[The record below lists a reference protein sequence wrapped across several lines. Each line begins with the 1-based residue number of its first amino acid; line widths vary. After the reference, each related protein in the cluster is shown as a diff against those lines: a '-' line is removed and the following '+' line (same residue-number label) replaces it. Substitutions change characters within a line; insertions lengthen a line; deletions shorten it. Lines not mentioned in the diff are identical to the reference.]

1 MQQALLKKIRYLL
14 VLPFLFATVLG
25 AFAQSVTIT
34 GKVTDEKG
42 EGLPGVT
49 VLLKGTTTASATD
62 VEGNYT
68 LSVPSAAGTLVF
80 SYIGFMP
87 QEVAINGR
95 TTVNVSLASDA
106 KLIDEVVVVG
116 YQTVTRKELTSSV
129 SSVNAK
135 QLQDIPVSTAGDA
148 LAGRLAGVQVT
159 SSEGQPGAEISI
171 RVRGGTSITGD
182 NSPLYIVDGIQVE
195 NALNFL
201 SPQEIQSIDVLK
213 DAASTSIYGARGAN
227 GVVVITTKG
236 GKEMPTQITYNA
248 FAGVRSIVNK
258 LDVLNPHEFA
268 LYQYEVHDLRG
279 ADARN
284 TFRDRY
290 GRWED
295 LDIYRNMPARDWQE
309 ELFGRNAKSQTHIL
323 GVTGGSKS
331 TSFNFNLNHAD
342 EEGIMLNSGFTRTLA
357 SFKFDHKVSDRLR
370 TGLTT
375 RLSRQVIE
383 GVGSSEGQAGNN
395 RLRNA
400 VRYAPFVVPGV
411 NDQIEDLDPEE
422 LRRNNLVNPLDLVS
436 QEIRFDN
443 RNDIILNGWFS
454 YDLIKN
460 LSFKTVAGIAYTDRE
475 NKRYNGP
482 LTSIA
487 RNNDLNNQDPS
498 IPLENR
504 TAFVQFAGSRS
515 HTITNSNTL
524 QYKTKIAEEHSLN
537 VLVGQEIWQRR
548 TETTSSTIGWIPA
561 DLPVEQAF
569 VGLRQATPPG
579 LIPQDF
585 RPNAGEFE
593 ERLFSLFANA
603 NYSFRD
609 RYRASFSL
617 RRDASSLF
625 APENRVGIFPSVAL
639 AWHIGDEPFMEG
651 TKSWLYDLKL
661 RASYGAVGNN
671 RIDPDQW
678 RTLLGPSNGYSYAD
692 GSITP
697 GFEAGV
703 LANRFLTWETTISR
717 NLGLDIA
724 LFNNRVNVTIDAYRN
739 STNDL
744 LLQADIPQSAGYTR
758 QQQNVGKTRNQGVEL
773 QLDGVIVDKQAFTW
787 SANFNIAFNRNTIVS
802 LGNNSFGAPNPD
814 YNVGSGWLGNAN
826 TFPDFRVAVGESVGQ
841 FYGYVTHPDKFY
853 RVEDFETNADGSFLM
868 NGSNFVLKPGV
879 PNSQSAVLGGNYPR
893 PGDLKLMKTTEGES
907 MLITE
912 ADRTI
917 IGSALPKFI
926 GGFNQQ
932 LTFKNFDFSVF
943 MVFSYGNQV
952 YNANKVEFSGMYT
965 QNNANVL
972 GFMRDR
978 WKWYDDNGQ
987 RVTDPQTLAA
997 MNENTQYWTPTRG
1010 NYFLHSFAIEDGSF
1024 LRISNVTL
1032 GYSIPE
1038 SLVARTRVFSK
1049 LRIYATVNNLYTFTK
1064 YSGYD
1069 PEANTRRT
1077 GQYGPLTP
1085 SVDYAAY
1092 PRSRFVLGGV
1102 NVTF

>member
-1 MQQALLKKIRYLL
+1 MKYLFMLLL
-14 VLPFLFATVLG
+14 VFVAIG
-25 AFAQSVTIT
+25 AVHAQSFSVS
-34 GKVTDEKG
+34 GKVVDEKG

-49 VLLKGTTTASATD
+49 VLLKGSSTAVPTD
-62 VEGNYT
+62 IDGNY
-68 LSVPSAAGTLVF
+68 SISIPSGAGTLVF
-80 SYIGFMP
+80 TFVGYEM
-87 QEVAINGR
+87 QEVAVNNR
-95 TTVNVSLASDA
+95 STVNVTMGDDA
-106 KLIDEVVVVG
+106 KALEEVVVVG

-129 SSVNAK
+129 SSVGAK

-236 GKEMPTQITYNA
+236 GKEMPTQITYNG

-279 ADARN
+279 ADART

-295 LDIYRNMPARDWQE
+295 LDIYKSMPFSNWQD
-309 ELFGRNAKSQTHIL
+309 ELFGRDAKSQTHIL
-323 GVTGGSKS
+323 GIAGGSKS
-331 TSFNFNLNHAD
+331 TSFNINLNHAD

-357 SFKFDHKVSDRLR
+357 SFKFDHKVSDRFR

-383 GVGSSEGQAGNN
+383 GVGSSEGSAGNN

-400 VRYAPFVVPGV
+400 VRYTPFLAPGV

-422 LRRNNLVNPLDLVS
+422 LRRNNLVNPIDLVS
-436 QEIRFDN
+436 QEIRYDN
-443 RNDIILNGWFS
+443 RNDMILNGWFG
-454 YDLIKN
+454 YDIMKN
-460 LSFKTVAGIAYTDRE
+460 LTWKTVAGIAYTDRE
-475 NKRYNGP
+475 NRRYNGP

-504 TAFVQFAGSRS
+504 TAFVQMSDSRA

-524 QYKTKIAEEHSLN
+524 QYKTSFADQHSLN
-537 VLVGQEIWQRR
+537 VIVGQEFWQRR
-548 TETTSSTIGWIPA
+548 TETTSSTVGWIPA

-569 VGLRQATPPG
+569 VGLRQASPPG
-579 LIPQDF
+579 LVPQDF
-585 RPNAGEFE
+585 RPVAGEFE
-593 ERLFSLFANA
+593 EKLFSLFGNA

-617 RRDASSLF
+617 RRDGSSLF
-625 APENRVGIFPSVAL
+625 APENRVGVFPSAAL
-639 AWHIGDEPFMEG
+639 AWHIGDESFMAG
-651 TKSWLYDLKL
+651 TKSWLSDMKV
-661 RASYGAVGNN
+661 RASFGAVGNN
-671 RIDPDQW
+671 RIAPDQW
-678 RTLLGPSNGYSYAD
+678 RTLLEASNGYSYVE
-692 GSITP
+692 GTITP
-697 GFEAGV
+697 GFDARS
-703 LANRFLTWETTISR
+703 LANRFLTWETTVSR
-717 NLGLDIA
+717 NLGLDMSI
-724 LFNNRVNVTIDAYRN
+724 LNNRVNISIDAYN
-739 STNDL
+739 NTTDKL
-744 LLQADIPQSAGYTR
+744 LLEADIPPSSGYTR
-758 QQQNVGKTRNQGVEL
+758 QLQNVGKTRNKGLEFQI
-773 QLDGVIVDKQAFTW
+773 DGVVVDSKAFTW
-787 SANFNIAFNRNTIVS
+787 NANFNIAFNRNTILS
-802 LGNNSFGAPNPD
+802 LGTNSFGAPNPD
-814 YNVGSGWLGNAN
+814 YNVGSGWLGNVN
-826 TFPDFRVAVGESVGQ
+826 SFPDFRVAVGESVGQ

-853 RVEDFETNADGSFLM
+853 RVEDFELNADGGFLM
-868 NGSNFVLKPGV
+868 EGGNYVLKPGV
-879 PNSQSAVLGGNYPR
+879 PNSQTAVLGGNYPR
-893 PGDLKLMKTTEGES
+893 PGDLKLQKTTEGEN

-926 GGFNQQ
+926 GGLNQQ
-932 LTFKNFDFSVF
+932 FAFKNFDLSVF
-943 MVFSYGNQV
+943 MNFSYGNQV

-978 WKWYDDNGQ
+978 WKWFDDNGQ

-997 MNENTQYWTPTRG
+997 MNENTEYWTPARG

-1024 LRISNVTL
+1024 LRISNLTL
-1032 GYSIPE
+1032 GYSLPE
-1038 SLVARTRVFSK
+1038 SIVSRTKVFTK
-1049 LRIYATVNNLYTFTK
+1049 FRIYATVNNLHTFTK